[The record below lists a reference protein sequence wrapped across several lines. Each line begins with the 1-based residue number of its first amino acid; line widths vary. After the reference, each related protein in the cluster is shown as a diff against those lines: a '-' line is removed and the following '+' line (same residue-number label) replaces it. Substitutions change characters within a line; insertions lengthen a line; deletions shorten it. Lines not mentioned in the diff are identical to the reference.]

1 MPKSG
6 VLFSPVAPGTDP
18 LADDFEARFR
28 DAGCGDATVSLQN
41 GWIILDFP
49 RLSDSL
55 ERAVSAATVCV
66 AAAGAK
72 VGMAVPGGLASLA
85 GFPPRR

>member
-6 VLFSPVAPGTDP
+6 VLFSLVASGPDP

-28 DAGCGDATVSLQN
+28 DAGCGDATVSLRN
-41 GWIILDFP
+41 SWIIPDFS
-49 RLSDSL
+49 RVADSQG
-55 ERAVSAATVCV
+55 RAVSAATACV

-72 VGMAVPGGLASLA
+72 VGMAVPGGLSGLA
-85 GFPPRR
+85 GLPSRR